1 MSKTALITG
10 ASGGIGECF
19 ARKLASMGWD
29 LVLIA
34 RSEDKLQEL
43 AKELEGKDKIQVTV
57 IVEDLSASGIAGK
70 IYRRTRELGLHID
83 LLINNAGIGLSGELH
98 SFYLQQLH
106 QQLMLNVVTPV
117 ELTHAYLPDMVSKK
131 EGSIINVSSIGAFTP
146 MPFMSTYGASKAF
159 LLSFS
164 QAISKEYQDKGI
176 KTLALCPGPTTS
188 AFFERASIAE
198 NTFPTSLRTGE
209 QVVET
214 ALSALENG
222 KDQVIDG
229 FQNKLFAF
237 IVKYV
242 LPKKIMN
249 SYAANKIKKGVQV

>member
-1 MSKTALITG
+1 MSKTALVTG

-19 ARKLASMGWD
+19 ARKLASEGWD
-29 LVLIA
+29 LVLVA
-34 RSEDKLQEL
+34 RSEGKLRDLAEEFQENDGV
-43 AKELEGKDKIQVTV
+43 KVTL
-57 IVEDLSASGIAGK
+57 IVEDLGASGIAGK
-70 IYRRTRELGLHID
+70 IYRRTRELGIHID

-98 SFYLQQLH
+98 TFYSQQLH

-117 ELTHAYLPDMVSKK
+117 ELAHAYLPDMVSKG
-131 EGSIINVSSIGAFTP
+131 EGRIINVSSLGALTP

-198 NTFPTSLRTGE
+198 NTFPTNLRTGE

-214 ALSALENG
+214 ALAALESG

-237 IVKYV
+237 LVRFV
-242 LPKKIMN
+242 LPKKFMN
-249 SYAANKIKKGVQV
+249 AYAANKIKKGVLL